1 LPARLLLVTHQDF
14 PRAGFL
20 AVGLPADRPGL
31 EGAKSA
37 QVEGGFTG
45 LLGCPVV
52 ANRNSVSQILD
63 VPCALMS

>member
-1 LPARLLLVTHQDF
+1 LLARLLFVTHQDL

-20 AVGLPADRPGL
+20 AVGLPADRPRL
-31 EGAKSA
+31 KRAMTA
-37 QVEGGFTG
+37 QVQGAFTG

>member
-1 LPARLLLVTHQDF
+1 LPARLLFVTHQDL

-20 AVGLPADRPGL
+20 AVGLPADRRRL
-31 EGAKSA
+31 KGAIRA
-37 QVEGGFTG
+37 QVEGAFTG
-45 LLGCPVV
+45 LLGRPVV